1 MRADR
6 LALLFVS
13 LAAIPYLT
21 FSPFYPTII
30 AMSRLYG
37 HVYLPMTNKGLKE
50 VIKMPPESLVEDE
63 YQDVLQNIEFGI
75 VSIYRIHSEMTDWDA
90 LNAVEGLIRTYQAEG
105 RGRSAP
111 SLSLDSLSQKVFNSV
126 HPMCEWRLGR
136 EKMMVGR

>member
-1 MRADR
+1 
-6 LALLFVS
+6 
-13 LAAIPYLT
+13 
-21 FSPFYPTII
+21 
-30 AMSRLYG
+30 
-37 HVYLPMTNKGLKE
+37 
-50 VIKMPPESLVEDE
+50 MPPESLVEDE

-136 EKMMVGR
+136 EKMMDKDGEQLDLEMTPLTLDEIVTCLKRTRRSINMWNKEGGQKGYLSFIVEFFQ